1 MANNIWSN
9 YTEKTATPVDAD
21 EVMVRDSTDGKN
33 KRLLFDAFWK
43 WVAKKLN
50 EATISELQTNNKTII
65 GAINALNTNLGKT
78 ARFYALSKFYVPGS
92 SGDYSGLAIGGTAW
106 NNIDGIQYVSATDY
120 KHYYTFPKGTYLVNI
135 NLFANLEASTSNVL
149 GVALNIEVDGKIIA
163 NPWFRMIDSYQSISY
178 PVIINGSKLKV
189 TMYSGKTIEIVNN
202 ANLSYV
208 DFMRLN

>member
-33 KRLLFDAFWK
+33 KRLLFGAFWK
-43 WVAKKLN
+43 LVAKKLN

-78 ARFYALSKFYVPGS
+78 ARFYAAGKFYVPGS